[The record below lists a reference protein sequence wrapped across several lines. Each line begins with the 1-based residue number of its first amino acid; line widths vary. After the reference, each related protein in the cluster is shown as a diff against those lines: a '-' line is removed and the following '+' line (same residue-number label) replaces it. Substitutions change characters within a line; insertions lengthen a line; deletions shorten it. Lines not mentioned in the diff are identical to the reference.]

1 MTEQLDGRTILV
13 TGANGGLGQEFVR
26 QGLERGARRV
36 YAAARKPQTWEDSRV
51 VPLTLDLNDA
61 RSIAAAAAS
70 AADVDLLVNN
80 AAIAPATDS
89 SVLTTDEDVARDI
102 FETNYFGT
110 VRVTKAFAPILAAN
124 GGGGVLNILSLSAWT
139 PINSVYAASKA
150 AAWSATNALRGEL
163 APQGTGVTGVI
174 VGLIDTAMS
183 AAWDFPKVSPANVV
197 AASYDGVARGDFE
210 VLADDES
217 RQIKALLS
225 GRSEDLNAFF
235 TEWLAGAGS

>member
-36 YAAARKPQTWEDSRV
+36 YAAARKPQVWEDSRV
-51 VPLTLDLNDA
+51 VPLTLDLNDDP
-61 RSIAAAAAS
+61 SIAAASAS

-80 AAIAPATDS
+80 AAIAPATDT
-89 SVLTTDEDVARDI
+89 SVLTTDEDLARNI

-124 GGGGVLNILSLSAWT
+124 GGGGVLNVLSLSVWT
-139 PINSVYAASKA
+139 PINSVYAASKTA
-150 AAWSATNALRGEL
+150 ATNALRGEL

-183 AAWDFPKVSPANVV
+183 AAWDLPKVSPANVV
-197 AASYDGVARGDFE
+197 ALSYDGVARGDFE

-217 RQIKALLS
+217 RQVKALLS
-225 GRSEDLNAFF
+225 GRSEDLNTFV
-235 TEWLAGAGS
+235 TEWLAGAAS

>member
-26 QGLERGARRV
+26 QGLERGAHRV
-36 YAAARKPQTWEDSRV
+36 YAAARKPQVWEDSRV
-51 VPLTLDLNDA
+51 VPLALDLNDA
-61 RSIAAAAAS
+61 PSIAAAAAI

-80 AAIAPATDS
+80 AAVAPTTDT
-89 SVLTTDEDVARDI
+89 SVLTTDEDLARNI

-124 GGGGVLNILSLSAWT
+124 GGGGVLNVLSLSVWT

-163 APQGTGVTGVI
+163 APQGTGVTGV
-174 VGLIDTAMS
+174 IDTAMS

-217 RQIKALLS
+217 RRVKALLS

-235 TEWLAGAGS
+235 TEWLAGAAS

>member
-1 MTEQLDGRTILV
+1 MTERLDGRTILV

-36 YAAARKPQTWEDSRV
+36 YAAARKPQTWEDPRV

-61 RSIAAAAAS
+61 ASITAAAAI

-80 AAIAPATDS
+80 AALAPATDT
-89 SVLTTDEDVARDI
+89 SVLATDEQLARDI

-124 GGGGVLNILSLSAWT
+124 GGGAVLNVLSLAVFM

-150 AAWSATNALRGEL
+150 AAWSATNALRVEL

-174 VGLIDTAMS
+174 VGLIDTPMS
-183 AAWDFPKVSPANVV
+183 ASWDFPKVSPASVV
-197 AASYDGVARGDFE
+197 AVSYDGVARGDFE

-217 RQIKALLS
+217 RRVKALLS

-235 TEWLAGAGS
+235 TEWLAGAAS

>member
-36 YAAARKPQTWEDSRV
+36 YAAARKPQVWEDSRV
-51 VPLTLDLNDA
+51 VPLALDLNDA
-61 RSIAAAAAS
+61 QSIAAAAAS

-80 AAIAPATDS
+80 AAIAPAADT
-89 SVLTTDEDVARDI
+89 SVLTTDEDLARDI

-124 GGGGVLNILSLSAWT
+124 GGGGVLNVLSLSVWV

-163 APQGTGVTGVI
+163 APQGTGVTGLI
-174 VGLIDTAMS
+174 VGLIDTSMS
-183 AAWDFPKVSPANVV
+183 AAWDLPKVSPGNVV
-197 AASYDGVARGDFE
+197 AASYDGVVRGDFE

-217 RQIKALLS
+217 RQVKALLS
-225 GRSEDLNAFF
+225 GRSEDLNAFV